1 MRYLKMDRTWM
12 DANAGLMA
20 GLMMVGVGIFSIAV
34 LFTLAPAVGS
44 KIEVASTVTNDC
56 VDSSTA
62 AAPPAWNCSEW
73 NVTEHPENVQGYSMW
88 QSNAAM
94 LSVAVLVV
102 IAGVILSALSIY
114 R

>member
-1 MRYLKMDRTWM
+1 MDRTWM

-44 KIEVASTVTNDC
+44 QIETATKVTGDAYKTSAAGAPSWNYSSWNSTQNPT
-56 VDSSTA
+56 
-62 AAPPAWNCSEW
+62 
-73 NVTEHPENVQGYSMW
+73 NVQGYSMW

>member
-1 MRYLKMDRTWM
+1 MRFLKMDRTWM
-12 DANAGLMA
+12 EANAGLMA

-44 KIEVASTVTNDC
+44 KVETATVITDDC

-62 AAPPAWNCSEW
+62 AAPPAWNCSVW
-73 NVTEHPENVQGYSMW
+73 NVTENPSNVQGYQMW
-88 QSNAAM
+88 ESNAAM

>member
-1 MRYLKMDRTWM
+1 MHFLKMDRTWM

-34 LFTLAPAVGS
+34 LFMIAPAVGS
-44 KIEVASTVTNDC
+44 KIEQSAP
-56 VDSSTA
+56 
-62 AAPPAWNCSEW
+62 AAPGSNW
-73 NVTEHPENVQGYSMW
+73 NVTVNANIPTGYSMW